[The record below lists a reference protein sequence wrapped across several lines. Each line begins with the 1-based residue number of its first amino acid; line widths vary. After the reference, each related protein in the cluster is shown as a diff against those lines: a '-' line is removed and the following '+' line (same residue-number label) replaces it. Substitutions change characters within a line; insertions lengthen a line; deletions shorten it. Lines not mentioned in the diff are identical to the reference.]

1 MYSFT
6 FYEKKPHG
14 TLEFPAEYH
23 YVDSSHPRYQ
33 MSFHW
38 HKEWELIRVLKGSFT
53 LHADEEEITA
63 QAGDVLL
70 IRDSMLHGGTPENC
84 IYECF
89 LFDLH
94 GLFRS
99 TELMKKSLRPVYR
112 MQILPRIFY
121 SKNLTAPLHA
131 HVAELM
137 DTYSGEPAG
146 TAPSDLQQ
154 LATIGCLSQIFA
166 FILRNQLYSASP
178 SESVNTSHRI
188 DRIKSVLEY
197 IELHY
202 QYSIT
207 LEALA
212 GVAGMNPKYFCRI
225 FKAITQ
231 QSPMDY
237 VIFYRIEQ
245 AAILLSTTAL
255 SVTEIGMECGFN
267 DCSYFIRTFKKLK
280 QLTPNQ
286 YRKNNQELQFV
297 L

>member
-1 MYSFT
+1 MYSFS

-23 YVDSSHPRYQ
+23 YVDMSHPRYQ

-38 HKEWELIRVLKGSFT
+38 HKEWELIRVLKGTFT
-53 LHADEEEITA
+53 LHADEDEITA
-63 QAGDVLL
+63 REGDVLL
-70 IRDSMLHGGTPENC
+70 IRDSMLHGGTPDNC

-99 TELMKKSLRPVYR
+99 AELVKKSLRPVYR
-112 MQILPRIFY
+112 MQLLPHVFFPADC
-121 SKNLTAPLHA
+121 TCPLHA

-137 DTYSGEPAG
+137 DTYSSEPG
-146 TAPSDLQQ
+146 APSALQQ
-154 LATIGCLSQIFA
+154 LTTIGCLSQIFSY
-166 FILRNQLYSASP
+166 ILRKQLYQGAP
-178 SESVNTSHRI
+178 SEAVGSSHRV
-188 DRIKSVLEY
+188 DQIKSVLEY

-212 GVAGMNPKYFCRI
+212 AVAGMNPKYFCRI
-225 FKAITQ
+225 FKTITQ

-237 VIFYRIEQ
+237 VIFYRVEQ
-245 AAILLSTTAL
+245 AAILLSTTDL
-255 SVTEIGMECGFN
+255 SVTEIGMDCGFN
-267 DCSYFIRTFKKLK
+267 DCSYFIRTFKKIK

-286 YRKNNQELQFV
+286 YRKNNQEAQLT